1 MIQQTLVFLTT
12 LLVLTTHA
20 FAGANNLYPIS
31 KPNIKS
37 GSAIVMDA
45 KTGMVLYDFNVHTIR
60 YPASTTKILTALLLI
75 ENCDPSEYISAPHE
89 CETIEGSSLYLKPTE
104 RVKAEDMLYALML
117 RSANDVAYAI
127 ACHISGSVEEFAKLM
142 NERAKQIGCV
152 NSHFTNPHGLPDENH
167 FSTAYDLALI
177 AREAMNYS
185 LFAEVA
191 KTQSKVINRSLN
203 TLDVYIR
210 NKNRFLA
217 DENAEG
223 IKTGYTKSAGHCFV
237 GAKVH
242 NNWRLITVVLN
253 SQDWLADTSEL
264 FNWAFENFEMVNVLR
279 KGDLT
284 KRVKVIGGKEENVQA
299 MANDDLTVVLAKG
312 EFPGEIQYQF
322 DSLEAPIQKGQKI
335 GFAVYIAGDTTFQV
349 PLIASQTVEKLP
361 LLASTKFILPMVL
374 LSILAISSVGF
385 LTYLFLKRNN
395 V

>member
-1 MIQQTLVFLTT
+1 MIRKILVFFVTLT
-12 LLVLTTHA
+12 LLTTHA
-20 FAGANNLYPIS
+20 SAGVNNPPPIS

-37 GSAIVMDA
+37 ESAIIMDA
-45 KTGMVLYDFNVHTIR
+45 KTGMVLYDYNAHTPR

-75 ENCDPSEYISAPHE
+75 ENCDPNEYISAPYE

-104 RVKAEDMLYALML
+104 QVKAEDMLYALML

-127 ACHISGSVEEFAKLM
+127 ARHISGSMEDFAKLM
-142 NERAKQIGCV
+142 NERAKEIGCK

-167 FSTAYDLALI
+167 ISTAYDLALI

-191 KTQSKVINRSLN
+191 RTKSKVINRSLN
-203 TLDVYIR
+203 TLDVYLR
-210 NKNRFLA
+210 NKNKFLS

-242 NNWRLITVVLN
+242 NGWRLIAVVLN
-253 SQDWLADTSEL
+253 SQDWLADTTEL
-264 FNWAFENFEMVNVLR
+264 FNWAFENFERVDLLR

-284 KRVKVIGGKEENVQA
+284 TKVKVSGGKQETVQA
-299 MANDDLTVVLAKG
+299 IANDDLTVVLAKG
-312 EFPGEIQYQF
+312 DFPKEIQYHF
-322 DSLEAPIQKGQKI
+322 AKLEAPIQKGQNI
-335 GFAVYIAGDTTFQV
+335 GFAMYTIEDKTFQV

-361 LLASTKFILPMVL
+361 LLASAKFILPIAL
-374 LSILAISSVGF
+374 LSILAVSAVGF
-385 LTYLFLKRNN
+385 LIFLFLKRNN
-395 V
+395 A